1 MNSQGGATVHH
12 IAFACADIFVT
23 MEALVA
29 RGARFVPISVNYC
42 DDLLASFDLPEATVA
57 QMRSLSVLYERS
69 AHGEYFHA
77 FSGPFA
83 GRFFFEIV
91 RRSGGYDGY
100 GALNAP
106 ARIAS
111 QAQRAAAI

>member
-1 MNSQGGATVHH
+1 MPRLCETFNT
-12 IAFACADIFVT
+12 T
-23 MEALVA
+23 
-29 RGARFVPISVNYC
+29 RTARF
-42 DDLLASFDLPEATVA
+42 DLTEANVA
-57 QMRSLSVLYERS
+57 QMRRLNVLYERS
-69 AHGEYFHA
+69 ADGEYFHA
-77 FSGPFA
+77 YSEPFA

-91 RRSGGYDGY
+91 QRTGGYDGY